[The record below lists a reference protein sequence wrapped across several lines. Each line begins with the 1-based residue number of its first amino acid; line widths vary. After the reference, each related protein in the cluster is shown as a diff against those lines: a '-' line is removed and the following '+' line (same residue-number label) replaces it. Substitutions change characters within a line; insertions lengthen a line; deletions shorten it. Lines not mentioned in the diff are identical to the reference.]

1 MVLNEYRLEIQFKK
15 VWKVRNINNIPMVR
29 SRPLECR
36 PAQNGLYM
44 VFELVQILVRSQIL
58 SRLLCNSCSHYIITL
73 YLYNNC
79 DYFILTHPVNFHCGR
94 KPERPEKTHDFRQSV
109 DWLFSHES
117 VARIGEPMISEV
129 KGACS
134 DDCVTQSR
142 DLRELLLVIRSYPR
156 LTGA

>member
-79 DYFILTHPVNFHCGR
+79 DYFLNCVYPNPPCQLSLWEETGAP
-94 KPERPEKTHDFRQSV
+94 
-109 DWLFSHES
+109 
-117 VARIGEPMISEV
+117 GEN
-129 KGACS
+129 
-134 DDCVTQSR
+134 
-142 DLRELLLVIRSYPR
+142 PR
-156 LTGA
+156 LSAER